1 MFAWTA
7 VLKLQ
12 SQGTGIKQTMQ
23 LAAYNKKARE
33 KQEKKKKK
41 DKRCNGS
48 YNKIPKETE
57 RRRRRRKNDT
67 TVATTNFHRA
77 KGERKLMQQYKSGN
91 NKN

>member
-33 KQEKKKKK
+33 TQERNKKEQK
-41 DKRCNGS
+41 
-48 YNKIPKETE
+48 
-57 RRRRRRKNDT
+57 
-67 TVATTNFHRA
+67 
-77 KGERKLMQQYKSGN
+77 MQW
-91 NKN
+91 